1 MFRRIVFDHWVA
13 IFPVISF
20 VVTGIIYFAIARQA
34 LRMTPEKT
42 ERHSRLPF
50 DDPS

>member
-1 MFRRIVFDHWVA
+1 MFRRLVFDHWVA

-20 VVTGIIYFAIARQA
+20 VVTAFVYFAIARQA
-34 LRMTPEKT
+34 VRMKPERI
-42 ERHSRLPF
+42 EHDSRLPF